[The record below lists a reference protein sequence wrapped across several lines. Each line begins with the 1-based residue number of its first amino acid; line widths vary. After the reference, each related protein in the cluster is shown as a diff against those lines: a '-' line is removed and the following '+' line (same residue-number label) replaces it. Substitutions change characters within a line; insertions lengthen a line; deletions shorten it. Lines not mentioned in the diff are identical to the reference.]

1 MTWVL
6 VGLLA
11 VGAALTAGRCGAP
24 PVGVV
29 DTLRVLNESVK
40 ALQYQKQLD
49 DREKQMVA
57 ELSAIATQVGAPE
70 LSARRARDL
79 TELGQMKR
87 DLEGQLAQQL
97 SKVAG
102 EIAREGQLKAVLVKG
117 PVWFGGLD
125 ITQQVIDRLK

>member
-1 MTWVL
+1 
-6 VGLLA
+6 
-11 VGAALTAGRCGAP
+11 
-24 PVGVV
+24 
-29 DTLRVLNESVK
+29 
-40 ALQYQKQLD
+40 
-49 DREKQMVA
+49 
-57 ELSAIATQVGAPE
+57 
-70 LSARRARDL
+70 
-79 TELGQMKR
+79 MKR